1 MFCVEGFSSFSSFV
15 RLLFKHWI
23 GKVRTGFKAKKERKF
38 TVKFYMQMEYCG
50 NETLHQFLENRDKNL
65 DRKTIFSLFK
75 QIALGVAHIHKNG
88 IIHRDLKYLY
98 F

>member
-1 MFCVEGFSSFSSFV
+1 MSEEEKKLSFDDSKINS
-15 RLLFKHWI
+15 K
-23 GKVRTGFKAKKERKF
+23 KAKKERKF